1 MQYTLPRMKPFI
13 STKLIPDVE
22 NQTHMGGTFDFNIKK
37 CIKHMPISK
46 VILVLCKSCHT
57 SYDTNRNN
65 LTALDRVVNSNIKTN
80 GELKVGKFVKNKM
93 EELINNDLLS
103 DKEIINLQSKD
114 YSHDKLHIQYPL
126 LRKVLPNDPDKI
138 DRY

>member
-1 MQYTLPRMKPFI
+1 MLI
-13 STKLIPDVE
+13 LILKLIIVRNLE
-22 NQTHMGGTFDFNIKK
+22 NKIEN
-37 CIKHMPISK
+37 
-46 VILVLCKSCHT
+46 
-57 SYDTNRNN
+57 
-65 LTALDRVVNSNIKTN
+65 KTN

-114 YSHDKLHIQYPL
+114 YSHDKLHIQYPP

-138 DRY
+138 DRYWVKKHIIKGKNYFVRSEWYEKPNNNDKPHLLNWYM

>member
-1 MQYTLPRMKPFI
+1 MLI
-13 STKLIPDVE
+13 LILKLIIVRNLE
-22 NQTHMGGTFDFNIKK
+22 NKIEN
-37 CIKHMPISK
+37 
-46 VILVLCKSCHT
+46 
-57 SYDTNRNN
+57 
-65 LTALDRVVNSNIKTN
+65 KTN
-80 GELKVGKFVKNKM
+80 GELKVGKFVKNKT

-138 DRY
+138 DRYWVKKHIIKGKNYFVRSEWYEKPNNNDKPHLLNWYM

>member
-1 MQYTLPRMKPFI
+1 
-13 STKLIPDVE
+13 
-22 NQTHMGGTFDFNIKK
+22 
-37 CIKHMPISK
+37 MPISK

-65 LTALDRVVNSNIKTN
+65 LTALDRVVNYNIKTN
-80 GELKVGKFVKNKM
+80 GELKVGKFVKNNM

-103 DKEIINLQSKD
+103 DKEIITLHSKD
-114 YSHDKLHIQYPL
+114 YSHDKLHIQYPP

>member
-1 MQYTLPRMKPFI
+1 MLI
-13 STKLIPDVE
+13 LILKLIIVRNLE
-22 NQTHMGGTFDFNIKK
+22 NKIEN
-37 CIKHMPISK
+37 
-46 VILVLCKSCHT
+46 
-57 SYDTNRNN
+57 
-65 LTALDRVVNSNIKTN
+65 KTN

-114 YSHDKLHIQYPL
+114 YSHDKLHIQYPP
-126 LRKVLPNDPDKI
+126 LRKVLPNDPDEI

>member
-1 MQYTLPRMKPFI
+1 
-13 STKLIPDVE
+13 
-22 NQTHMGGTFDFNIKK
+22 
-37 CIKHMPISK
+37 MPISK

-138 DRY
+138 DRYWVKKHIIKGKNYFVRSEWYEKPNNNDKPHLLNWYM